1 MVLIEI
7 APLLFIGQFRSQC
20 CPSIN
25 ADIAVFDSDID
36 IDFATSKGVTP
47 SAKSRLWPSGKVK
60 YILLIK
66 QSPR

>member
-1 MVLIEI
+1 
-7 APLLFIGQFRSQC
+7 RSQC

-60 YILLIK
+60 YILLK
-66 QSPR
+66 KYSPR